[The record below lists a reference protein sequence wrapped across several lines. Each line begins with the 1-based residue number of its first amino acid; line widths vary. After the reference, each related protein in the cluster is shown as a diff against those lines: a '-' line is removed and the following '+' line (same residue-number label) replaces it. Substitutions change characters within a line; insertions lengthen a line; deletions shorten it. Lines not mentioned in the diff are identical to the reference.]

1 MEYNLLKTIE
11 PNFMASMMMPNSSYP
26 NLTNFPAIDFVNPG
40 VGQITQMYSF
50 YVPLFNDA
58 NIHKIQKQDENE
70 LEQIGLGKDITEP
83 QNNETSDDIQIDND
97 DPLKFNERKR
107 KLLGEGVFD
116 SFMHPKF
123 KTKTISLEKKSSRK
137 EEKPKDKIQ
146 TKAEKRKKNVSH
158 HFEFY

>member
-70 LEQIGLGKDITEP
+70 LEQIE
-83 QNNETSDDIQIDND
+83 NN
-97 DPLKFNERKR
+97 K
-107 KLLGEGVFD
+107 
-116 SFMHPKF
+116 
-123 KTKTISLEKKSSRK
+123 KT
-137 EEKPKDKIQ
+137 
-146 TKAEKRKKNVSH
+146 
-158 HFEFY
+158 